1 MKINYELYLNN
12 TMRNNWKI
20 YRKVYNDTEI
30 CHVLLQPDQG
40 GTFDIQLDSLKSRLR
55 ELMSLKYLDEQSLIY
70 TKIFVTDYIN
80 NKDKIEAA
88 LVQSSEF
95 SRSAI
100 SIVEQPPLNGSKIAF
115 LLLFIKSEGLKLTKE
130 KGISQ
135 LELHGL
141 THMFQSVEVPVKR
154 GDRLDVLTTA
164 AFAEHQ
170 KLLDSKQISI
180 AGSCMRTWLY
190 VKDIDSDYKDVVKGR
205 NDYFN
210 AHGLTID
217 THFIASTGIGGSGC
231 SADVKLLVDF
241 YSVRG
246 IRSEQVQYLSA
257 TSYLNST
264 AEYGVAF
271 ERGVKIAF
279 ESLNLIFISGTA
291 SIDERGQCLYRGDVL
306 KQAER
311 IVVNI
316 EQLLKN
322 GDANLKDIAQII
334 VYLRD
339 VSDAEMVSRFMQNH
353 FENVPYIITL
363 AKVCRPEWLIEMECV
378 AMTERK

>member
-1 MKINYELYLNN
+1 MG
-12 TMRNNWKI
+12 NNWKI
-20 YRKVYNDTEI
+20 YRKIFNDIEI
-30 CHVLLQPDQG
+30 CHISLQPDQG
-40 GTFDIQLDSLKSRLR
+40 GTFDTQLNSLKSRLH
-55 ELMSLKYLDEQSLIY
+55 ELIISEDLDKQSLVY
-70 TKIFVTDYIN
+70 AKIFVTDYIN
-80 NKDKIEAA
+80 NKDRIEDF
-88 LVQSSEF
+88 LVQSSVF
-95 SRSAI
+95 CRSAI
-100 SIVEQPPLNGSKIAF
+100 SIVEQPPLDGSKIEL
-115 LLLFIKSEGLKLTKE
+115 LLLFIKAEGLTLTKQRD
-130 KGISQ
+130 ICQ
-135 LELHGL
+135 FELHGL
-141 THMFQSVEVPVKR
+141 THLFQSVEVPVKR

-170 KLLDSKQISI
+170 KLLDSKQMSI
-180 AGSCMRTWLY
+180 ADNCMRTWLY
-190 VKDIDSDYKDVVKGR
+190 VRDIDSDYKEVVKGR

-210 AHGLTID
+210 AHGLTVD
-217 THFIASTGIGGSGC
+217 THFIASTGIGGSGA
-231 SADVKLLVDF
+231 SADVKLLADF
-241 YSVRG
+241 YSVKG
-246 IRSEQVQYLSA
+246 LTSEQVQYLSA
-257 TSYLNST
+257 ASYLNPT

-291 SIDERGQCLYRGDVL
+291 SIDKRGQCLYRGDVL

-339 VSDAEMVSRFMQNH
+339 VSDTEMVSRFMQDH

>member
-1 MKINYELYLNN
+1 MS
-12 TMRNNWKI
+12 NNWKI
-20 YRKVYNDTEI
+20 YRKIFNDTEI
-30 CHVLLQPDQG
+30 CHVFLQPDQG
-40 GTFDIQLDSLKSRLR
+40 GTFDIQLDSLKLRLH
-55 ELMSLKYLDEQSLIY
+55 ELMCSEYLDKQSLIY

-80 NKDKIEAA
+80 NRDRIEAA

-95 SRSAI
+95 CRSAI
-100 SIVEQPPLNGSKIAF
+100 SIVEQPPLNGCKIAL
-115 LLLFIKSEGLKLTKE
+115 LLLFIKAEGLTLTKKE
-130 KGISQ
+130 KICQ
-135 LELHGL
+135 FELHGL
-141 THMFQSVEVPVKR
+141 THLFQSVEVPIR
-154 GDRLDVLTTA
+154 RDDRLDVLITN

-170 KLLDSKQISI
+170 KLLDSKQMSI
-180 AGSCMRTWLY
+180 ADNCMRSWLY
-190 VKDIDSDYKDVVKGR
+190 VRDIDSDYKDVVKGR

-210 AHGLTID
+210 AHGLTVNS
-217 THFIASTGIGGSGC
+217 HFIASTGIGGGGA
-231 SADVKLLVDF
+231 SADVKSLVDF
-241 YSVRG
+241 YSVKG
-246 IRSEQVQYLSA
+246 LCSEQVQYLSA

-279 ESLNLIFISGTA
+279 ESLNWIFISGTA
-291 SIDERGQCLYRGDVL
+291 SIDKRGQCLYRGDVL

-322 GDANLKDIAQII
+322 GDAKLNDITQII

-339 VSDAEMVSRFMQNH
+339 VSDTEMIRRFMQGH
-353 FENVPYIITL
+353 FKDVPYIITL

>member
-1 MKINYELYLNN
+1 
-12 TMRNNWKI
+12 MRNNWKI
-20 YRKVYNDTEI
+20 YRKIFNDTEI
-30 CHVLLQPDQG
+30 CHVLFQPDQG
-40 GTFDIQLDSLKSRLR
+40 GTFDIQLDSLKSGLH
-55 ELMSLKYLDEQSLIY
+55 ELMCSEHLDKQSLIY

-80 NKDKIEAA
+80 NKDRIEAA

-100 SIVEQPPLNGSKIAF
+100 SIVEQPPLNGCKIAL
-115 LLLFIKSEGLKLTKE
+115 LLLFIKSEGLTQTKE
-130 KGISQ
+130 KEICQ
-135 LELHGL
+135 FELHGL
-141 THMFQSVEVPVKR
+141 THLFQSVEVPVKR

-170 KLLDSKQISI
+170 KILDNKQMSI
-180 AGSCMRTWLY
+180 ADNCMRTWLY
-190 VKDIDSDYKDVVKGR
+190 VRDIDSDYKEVVKGR

-210 AHGLTID
+210 AHGLTVD
-217 THFIASTGIGGSGC
+217 THFIASTGIGGSGA

-241 YSVRG
+241 YSVKG
-246 IRSEQVQYLSA
+246 LLPEQIEYLSA

-279 ESLNLIFISGTA
+279 ESFDWIFISGTA
-291 SIDERGQCLYRGDVL
+291 SIDKKGQCLYRGDVL

-322 GDANLKDIAQII
+322 GGANLKDIAQII

-339 VSDAEMVSRFMQNH
+339 VSDTEMVSCFMQDH
-353 FENVPYIITL
+353 FKNVPYIITL
-363 AKVCRPEWLIEMECV
+363 AEVCRPEWLIEMECM